1 MTHPPAPS
9 RALPVLTWAVLVAC
23 VTANTV
29 ASIAGAPLAVHLV
42 LGGLAAVCIAAL
54 AAFHLRARR

>member
-23 VTANTV
+23 VMANTV
-29 ASIAGAPLAVHLV
+29 ASIAGAPLAVYLV
-42 LGGLAAVCIAAL
+42 LGGLTAVCIAAL
-54 AAFHLRARR
+54 TAFHLRARR